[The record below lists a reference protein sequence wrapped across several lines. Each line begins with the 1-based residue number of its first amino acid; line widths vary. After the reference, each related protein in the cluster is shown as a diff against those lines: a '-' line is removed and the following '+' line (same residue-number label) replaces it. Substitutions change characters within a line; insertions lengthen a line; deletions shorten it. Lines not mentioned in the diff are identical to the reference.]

1 MTAHTVAP
9 GSSREALDAR
19 EDVDDLVRRRVPG
32 MSLEAPFY
40 TSEEVYERD
49 LDVVFGRQWIFVAAA
64 AEIPEPGD
72 YVTVDIGKWSVILV
86 RDDDEQVQVFH
97 NVCRHRG
104 SQLLAER
111 QGSVGNIVC
120 PYHKWTYGVDGKLLF
135 AESQPPT
142 FDKSCFSLRS
152 VHVRNLAGLVFICL
166 AQDAPEDFDAV
177 AAVLEPHLRPYELD
191 KAKVAVTNDLPEAGN
206 WKLVIENNRECY
218 HCDGH
223 PELISA
229 YFPLF
234 AYEAEDIT
242 PRLKP
247 LYDRYVK
254 AADALAKVR
263 ADHGLPLRD
272 HRELDTRQVGF
283 QLSHLPLDGE
293 GKSFAPNGAAV
304 CTKLLGSVRD
314 AAFGDLSLHMQPNSW
329 FHLLS
334 DHAVVF
340 SVLPTSTGTSTLRT
354 TWLVHPDAVEGVDY
368 DLEALTAVWRA
379 TNDQDRALV
388 AGTQVGCTNPGYV
401 PGPYSMVEDD
411 VEAFVNWYVTRL
423 REAIA

>member
-1 MTAHTVAP
+1 MTAQTAVPAP
-9 GSSREALDAR
+9 AAHEV
-19 EDVDDLVRRRVPG
+19 VDDLVRGRVAG
-32 MSLEAPFY
+32 QSLEAPFY
-40 TSEEVYERD
+40 TSEEVYRRD
-49 LDVVFGRQWIFVAAA
+49 LDVIFARNWIFVAAA

-72 YVTVDIGKWSVILV
+72 YVTVDVGEYSVIVV
-86 RDDDEQVQVFH
+86 RDDDEQVRAFH

-104 SQLLAER
+104 SRLLPER
-111 QGSVGNIVC
+111 QGAVGNIVC
-120 PYHKWTYGVDGKLLF
+120 PYHRWTYGVDGRLRF
-135 AESQPPT
+135 AESQPAT
-142 FDKSCFSLRS
+142 FDTTCFSLRP
-152 VHVRNLAGLVFICL
+152 VHVRDLAGLVFICL
-166 AQDAPEDFDAV
+166 AEQAPQDFDAV
-177 AAVLEPHLRPYELD
+177 AEVLEPHLRPYELG
-191 KAKVAVTNDLPEAGN
+191 KAKVAATYDLAEAGN
-206 WKLVIENNRECY
+206 WKLVMENNRECY

-223 PELISA
+223 PELITA

-254 AADALAKVR
+254 AAEALEKIR
-263 ADHGLPLRD
+263 AAHGLPLTD
-272 HRELDTRQVGF
+272 HRELDTRVVGF

-293 GKSFAPNGAAV
+293 GKSFAPNGGAV
-304 CTKLLGSVRD
+304 CRTLMGQVQD
-314 AAFGDLSLHMQPNSW
+314 AAFGDLSLHLQPNSW

-354 TWLVHPDAVEGVDY
+354 TWLVHPAAVEGVDY
-368 DLEALTAVWRA
+368 DLDALTAVWRA

-388 AGTQVGCTNPGYV
+388 AGTQAGCSDPGYV

>member
-1 MTAHTVAP
+1 M
-9 GSSREALDAR
+9 
-19 EDVDDLVRRRVPG
+19 
-32 MSLEAPFY
+32 
-40 TSEEVYERD
+40 
-49 LDVVFGRQWIFVAAA
+49 
-64 AEIPEPGD
+64 
-72 YVTVDIGKWSVILV
+72 
-86 RDDDEQVQVFH
+86 
-97 NVCRHRG
+97 
-104 SQLLAER
+104 
-111 QGSVGNIVC
+111 
-120 PYHKWTYGVDGKLLF
+120 
-135 AESQPPT
+135 
-142 FDKSCFSLRS
+142 
-152 VHVRNLAGLVFICL
+152 
-166 AQDAPEDFDAV
+166 
-177 AAVLEPHLRPYELD
+177 
-191 KAKVAVTNDLPEAGN
+191 
-206 WKLVIENNRECY
+206 
-218 HCDGH
+218 
-223 PELISA
+223 
-229 YFPLF
+229 
-234 AYEAEDIT
+234 
-242 PRLKP
+242 
-247 LYDRYVK
+247 
-254 AADALAKVR
+254 R

-304 CTKLLGSVRD
+304 CTKLMGSVQE

-368 DLEALTAVWRA
+368 DLDALTMVWRA

-388 AGTQVGCTNPGYV
+388 AGTQVGCANPGYV